1 MNVQNLEIDKSKINI
16 DPGVILT
23 YLGNGEGVV
32 ETHTEELIDQYT
44 TECKKI
50 MSPRG
55 GYARF
60 DAVVSESNKVIE
72 IEGTRFQ
79 TGRIINKM
87 LNNAEEY
94 IFFMVTAGPAPE
106 SLSRTLLEEGQYL
119 EGYLV
124 DLIGSGI
131 VESAVN
137 QLHDHIRNMAA
148 SRGFKA
154 TNWYSPGYCSWNVS
168 EQQKLFSLIP
178 KGCCGITLSDSSL
191 MSPIKSLSGIVG
203 IGTSVKF
210 QEYTCEI
217 CNMKDCMF
225 RKVKN

>member
-1 MNVQNLEIDKSKINI
+1 MNVQNLEINKSKINI
-16 DPGVILT
+16 DPGEILS
-23 YLGNGEGVV
+23 YMGNSEGVV
-32 ETHTEELIDQYT
+32 DTHTEELIDQYT
-44 TECKKI
+44 AECIKI
-50 MSPRG
+50 MSPQG

-60 DAVVSESNKVIE
+60 EAIVSESNEEIK

-79 TGRIINKM
+79 TGRIINKL
-87 LNNAEEY
+87 LNHSEEY
-94 IFFMVTAGPAPE
+94 IFFVVTAGPAPE
-106 SLSRTLLEEGQYL
+106 SLSRILLEEGQYL

-131 VESAVN
+131 VESAAN
-137 QLHDHIRNMAA
+137 QLHDHICSMAA
-148 SRGFKA
+148 SRGLKV
-154 TNWYSPGYCSWNVS
+154 TNWYSPGYCSWNVN

-178 KGCCGITLSDSSL
+178 EDCCGITLSDSSL

-217 CNMKDCMF
+217 CNMKNCMF

>member
-1 MNVQNLEIDKSKINI
+1 MNVQNLEIDKSKIII
-16 DPGVILT
+16 DPGKILS

-32 ETHTEELIDQYT
+32 DTHTEDLIDQYT
-44 TECKKI
+44 SECKKI
-50 MSPRG
+50 MSPQG

-60 DAVVSESNKVIE
+60 DTIVSESNKEIE

-94 IFFMVTAGPAPE
+94 IFFMVTAGSAPE

-131 VESAVN
+131 VESAAN
-137 QLHDHIRNMAA
+137 QLHDHIRSMAA
-148 SRGFKA
+148 SRGLKA
-154 TNWYSPGYCSWNVS
+154 TNWYSPGYCSWNVI

-178 KGCCGITLSDSSL
+178 AGCCGITLSDSSL

-203 IGTSVKF
+203 IGTLVKF

>member
-16 DPGVILT
+16 DPDEIFS
-23 YLGNGEGVV
+23 YLGNGEGLVD
-32 ETHTEELIDQYT
+32 THTEKLIDQYIS
-44 TECKKI
+44 ECKKI
-50 MSPRG
+50 MSPQG
-55 GYARF
+55 GYVRF
-60 DAVVSESNKVIE
+60 EAIVSESSEEIK

-87 LNNAEEY
+87 LSNAEEY
-94 IFFMVTAGPAPE
+94 AFFMVTAGPAPE
-106 SLSRTLLEEGQYL
+106 SLSRSLLEEGQYL

-124 DLIGSGI
+124 DLIESGI
-131 VESAVN
+131 VESAANLV
-137 QLHDHIRNMAA
+137 HDHISSLAA
-148 SRGFKA
+148 SRNLKV
-154 TNWYSPGYCSWNVS
+154 TNWYSPGYCSWNVN

-178 KGCCGITLSDSSL
+178 EGCCGITLSDSSL

-217 CNMKDCMF
+217 CNMKNCMF